1 MMLLAWH
8 STCADYSDGSF
19 WHKADIPA
27 YVGLCPL
34 SGVKQ
39 TSWDRVPLAAYHSRN
54 ARDVPSE
61 MGLAIQMSET
71 TLTEVLE
78 QGF

>member
-1 MMLLAWH
+1 M
-8 STCADYSDGSF
+8 D
-19 WHKADIPA
+19 
-27 YVGLCPL
+27 LCPL
-34 SGVKQ
+34 SEVKR
-39 TSWDRVPLAAYHSRN
+39 TFWDRELPLAAYPSRN
-54 ARDVPSE
+54 AREVASE